1 MYVTLLDSIKR
12 KRFTTPC
19 AAYVEHD
26 SDGLILLELTGATSA
41 VEAMWAHIVKGRT
54 ERSLTPTTLHFNVG
68 SVSHNLRVIPQTSY
82 KRATSQRD
90 RMIIQHEGLSRYRY
104 DYLLKGDMDTP
115 SPWFYQALALKLPYP
130 VLKHWT
136 KPLWIHAINSN
147 LVVPIKT
154 AYGVSAWTLHA
165 DDYYLTG
172 WQKLITNLIKKKVL
186 TAEVPNG

>member
-12 KRFTTPC
+12 RRFTTPC
-19 AAYVEHD
+19 VAYVED
-26 SDGLILLELTGATSA
+26 NEDGLILLELTGATSA

-90 RMIIQHEGLSRYRY
+90 RMIVQHEGLSRYRY

-130 VLKHWT
+130 VLLHWA
-136 KPLWIHAINSN
+136 KPLWIHAIDGN
-147 LVVPIKT
+147 LIRPIPT
-154 AYGVSAWTLHA
+154 AYGVSAWKLHA
-165 DDYYLTG
+165 NDYYLNG
-172 WQKLITNLIKKKVL
+172 WQKLISTLVKKKVL
-186 TAEVPNG
+186 TEVPNG